1 VIIELMQRPSRI
13 IATIDLDREGKQAGF
28 LSLPHST
35 HESAYGRIQI
45 PIVAVRRGTGPTIL
59 LVAGN
64 HGDEYEGQIALCRL
78 VRELAVEQVA
88 GRIILLPALNLPA
101 AEAGLRT
108 SPVDGGNLNRAFP
121 GDPDG
126 GPTAMIAHYV
136 ESILLPMADY
146 VIDLHSGGSSL
157 VYMPCA
163 LARDSGSKQRI
174 QNTFAMLEA
183 FGAPLAYITDGRNGG
198 ADRTLHAAAD
208 RCGAI
213 VITVELGG
221 GGTVDQGCLRLAESG
236 VRRVLRRIGVWSSEV
251 EPASPTRFTHVEGLD
266 YYTFAPEPGVF
277 EPAADLGSEVARGQI
292 AGWVH
297 FPDTPWREPTP
308 VQFHQ
313 NGVVICKR
321 SPGRARRGDCL
332 YQVAKDYGGILS
344 TPPPSSRIT
353 SERVA
358 GSGLPGL
365 RGPGLP
371 GLRHGIGITGTRTY
385 FPFLIGCRGST
396 GGVESEWGFEN
407 WGNRYV
413 SR

>member
-1 VIIELMQRPSRI
+1 MIELMQSPSRI
-13 IATIDLDREGKQAGF
+13 IATIDLDAQGKRTGF

-45 PIVAVRRGTGPTIL
+45 PIIVVRNETGPTVL

-78 VRELAVEQVA
+78 ARELAVEQVV
-88 GRIILLPALNLPA
+88 GRVILLPALNLPA

-108 SPVDGGNLNRAFP
+108 SPLDGGNLNRAFP

-136 ESILLPMADY
+136 ESILLPMTDY

-157 VYMPCA
+157 VYLPCA
-163 LARDSGSKQRI
+163 LARDSGPKQRI
-174 QNTFAMLEA
+174 EDTFAMLEA

-221 GGTVDQGCLRLAESG
+221 GGTVDRGILRLAESG
-236 VRRVLRRIGVWSSEV
+236 VRRVLRKIGVWSGEV
-251 EPASPTRFTHVEGLD
+251 EPAASPRLTHVEGLD
-266 YYTFAPEPGVF
+266 YYAFAPESGVF
-277 EPAADLGSEVARGQI
+277 EPAADLGNDVVRGQI

-308 VQFHQ
+308 VQFNQ
-313 NGVVICKR
+313 SGVVICKR

-332 YQVAKDYGGILS
+332 YQIANEYVRE
-344 TPPPSSRIT
+344 PPI
-353 SERVA
+353 EGA
-358 GSGLPGL
+358 
-365 RGPGLP
+365 
-371 GLRHGIGITGTRTY
+371 
-385 FPFLIGCRGST
+385 
-396 GGVESEWGFEN
+396 
-407 WGNRYV
+407 
-413 SR
+413 